1 MRVEPALRSA
11 ISGACRASTPISPA
25 APGTITI
32 STSSSKTAPSG
43 VVSEIENLRAPSAT
57 SAPSSDTCRL
67 LARDH
72 AAPEPTLAL
81 AKAASL
87 GRDRVRPLA
96 WCSRPRY
103 SAASLEGPLM
113 ASWHAAA
120 AAPAPARAPAR
131 KRPRTRDLDH
141 KRARPAPR
149 RRAKAKGGVAGGL
162 AWIIV
167 AGVLLTGIVAL
178 NVAVLRLNIR
188 LDHMNKQSQQLQA
201 EDAAPGAKLPAA
213 G

>member
-1 MRVEPALRSA
+1 
-11 ISGACRASTPISPA
+11 
-25 APGTITI
+25 
-32 STSSSKTAPSG
+32 
-43 VVSEIENLRAPSAT
+43 
-57 SAPSSDTCRL
+57 
-67 LARDH
+67 
-72 AAPEPTLAL
+72 
-81 AKAASL
+81 
-87 GRDRVRPLA
+87 
-96 WCSRPRY
+96 
-103 SAASLEGPLM
+103 M

-167 AGVLLTGIVAL
+167 AGVLLIGIVAL

-188 LDHMNKQSQQLQA
+188 LDHMNNQSQQLQA
-201 EDAAPGAKLPAA
+201 ENAALGAKLSAAAA
-213 G
+213 GPWITGLAARKLGLQLADQSHTSYVEIAP